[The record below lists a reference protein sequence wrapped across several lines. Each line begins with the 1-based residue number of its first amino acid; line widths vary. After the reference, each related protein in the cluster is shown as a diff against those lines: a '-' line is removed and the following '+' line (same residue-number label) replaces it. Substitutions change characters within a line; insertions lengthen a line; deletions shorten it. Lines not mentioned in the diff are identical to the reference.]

1 MNNKIKNEL
10 LNILKD
16 IVKIDTCYPPGSS
29 RLFSNYAK
37 NYLKKSS
44 LSVKSFGVDKEKIKI
59 VASNNK

>member
-29 RLFSNYAK
+29 KMFSSYVK
-37 NYLKKSS
+37 KYLKKSN
-44 LSVKSFGVDKEKIKI
+44 LLVKSF
-59 VASNNK
+59 

>member
-29 RLFSNYAK
+29 K
-37 NYLKKSS
+37 IILKLCKKIS
-44 LSVKSFGVDKEKIKI
+44 KKIKFI
-59 VASNNK
+59 C